1 MSNEK
6 ENLKN
11 NAMDE
16 KKKVNNKIEW
26 LKSFVFAA
34 IIAFLLMKFIVFFG
48 YVPTGSMIPTINE
61 GDRIVVWKCF
71 RYLDWE
77 NRGLTYGDI
86 VVFTSNNER
95 VGEGKLLVKRV
106 IGMGGDKISIDNG
119 IVYRN
124 GEKLDEPYLN
134 EQVTNKDK
142 YNDVVVPAGTVF
154 MMGDNRLS
162 SKDSRSFGCVPIE
175 KVNGHVLIRVWPLN
189 KIGNL

>member
-124 GEKLDEPYLN
+124 GEKLDEPY
-134 EQVTNKDK
+134 VKNKDSF
-142 YNDVVVPAGTVF
+142 F
-154 MMGDNRLS
+154 MNEIEIPEHEIFVLGDNRIGS
-162 SKDSRSFGCVPIE
+162 YDSRFWDKQTVPIE
-175 KVNGHVLIRVWPLN
+175 NVVGELKFLLP
-189 KIGNL
+189 